1 MSWPVLANERNCTAC
16 CACVATCKK
25 KALKKILQNDG
36 HYYIAI
42 DPNRCVQCGACEKV
56 CPIINGKDY
65 GNNDFLA
72 TVPYKGWSNLAS
84 YRTNGTSGGIFGA
97 VAYDFVKS
105 GGIVIGAALLQN
117 ECKHIVVERI
127 EDISRLQG
135 SKYMYS
141 DQSGIY
147 DVIKEKLKEGKRVL
161 YSGLPCNVAG
171 VLSFFSNHPKKDNL
185 YTIDLVCGGIPS
197 TLLQNCFFKI
207 YPNSQILSFREKQQ
221 YSLTYLH
228 NEEKECA
235 GYRNPLI
242 SGFLSGLT
250 NRYSCYHCKF
260 AYLHRNSDLTLG
272 DYWQKDV
279 ENQQPAS
286 LILVHSNKGK
296 ELVASENIH
305 IEKAEWKDFLPYN
318 PKIAVCDIEWDKR
331 WERKNLSYIYHKV
344 PTYIFN
350 VIYASMFK
358 KYDAFAI
365 VYLVYKKMRYFLEK
379 RRRHLFVM
387 DILKNIYQHRN
398 Q

>member
-1 MSWPVLANERNCTAC
+1 MKGIVRHVVHVLQL
-16 CACVATCKK
+16 VKK
-25 KALKKILQNDG
+25 SFKKILQNDG

-171 VLSFFSNHPKKDNL
+171 ILSFFSNHPKK
-185 YTIDLVCGGIPS
+185 I
-197 TLLQNCFFKI
+197 I
-207 YPNSQILSFREKQQ
+207 YIL
-221 YSLTYLH
+221 
-228 NEEKECA
+228 
-235 GYRNPLI
+235 
-242 SGFLSGLT
+242 
-250 NRYSCYHCKF
+250 
-260 AYLHRNSDLTLG
+260 
-272 DYWQKDV
+272 
-279 ENQQPAS
+279 
-286 LILVHSNKGK
+286 
-296 ELVASENIH
+296 
-305 IEKAEWKDFLPYN
+305 
-318 PKIAVCDIEWDKR
+318 
-331 WERKNLSYIYHKV
+331 
-344 PTYIFN
+344 
-350 VIYASMFK
+350 
-358 KYDAFAI
+358 
-365 VYLVYKKMRYFLEK
+365 
-379 RRRHLFVM
+379 
-387 DILKNIYQHRN
+387 
-398 Q
+398 